1 MKEKLP
7 TFTLN
12 QSVGNR
18 AASELQAVMQKFSVF
33 QEIDTSQDL
42 GIDFIG
48 TIIENC
54 HPTKYNFNAQ
64 CKGIEDS
71 EIKMNAGKTEFTYSI
86 KTQTINYWRQ
96 KKDVTFL
103 FLVDIKKEIIFWTAP
118 LREVVVIYRNKI
130 L

>member
-18 AASELQAVMQKFSVF
+18 AASELQAVMKKFSVF
-33 QEIDTSQDL
+33 QEIDTGQDL

-54 HPTKYNFNAQ
+54 HPTNSLGYN
-64 CKGIEDS
+64 
-71 EIKMNAGKTEFTYSI
+71 
-86 KTQTINYWRQ
+86 R
-96 KKDVTFL
+96 
-103 FLVDIKKEIIFWTAP
+103 
-118 LREVVVIYRNKI
+118 
-130 L
+130 